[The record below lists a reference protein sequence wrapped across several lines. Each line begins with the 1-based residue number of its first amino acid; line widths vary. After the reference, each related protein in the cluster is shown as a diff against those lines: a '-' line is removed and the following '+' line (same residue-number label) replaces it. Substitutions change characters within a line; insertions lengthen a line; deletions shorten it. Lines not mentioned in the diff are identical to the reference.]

1 MTAAA
6 AAAPAAPA
14 LQTISGRTAVEIAES
29 VRELAER
36 GLLSAGDTLPS
47 VRALAEQ
54 LGINRN
60 TVVAAYRQLAQA
72 GIVESRG
79 RAGNRLAAVG
89 RMPQEGF
96 SAGSVLRDV
105 GTGNPDPAFI
115 PDPARA
121 LGRATGRPVL
131 YGEPV
136 IDPELAAWA
145 TAWMREAAGDER
157 PFGLTITGGASD
169 AIDRLLS
176 QALTREDA
184 VALEDPCFLS
194 SLNTVRLGGY
204 RPVPV
209 PVDDEGMTVA
219 GLEAALDAGVRAVVC
234 TPRAQ
239 NPTGASLS
247 AGRAAELR
255 AVLARH
261 PYVLVIEDDHFSL
274 LSPSPYHS
282 VIGPEHRRW
291 ALVRSVSKFLG
302 PDMCLAVAASDPD
315 TAARLALRLSPGTT
329 WVSHL
334 LQRLAVAMLTD
345 DGVMAQIGAAG
356 AHYAE
361 RNAAFVE
368 QLNAAGVPAR
378 TGDGLSLW
386 VDVAAPARL
395 VAEQL
400 MRRGWLARVGDE
412 FVLAGAAP
420 SHHLRLTVHDLDD
433 ADAARLVADLTAAAA
448 AARSADVD
456 GTGIRLTENSPSESR
471 TPESRAVPQ

>member
-1 MTAAA
+1 MILDVP
-6 AAAPAAPA
+6 APP
-14 LQTISGRTAVEIAES
+14 IVGRTAGEIAES

-36 GLLSAGDTLPS
+36 GQLTAGDALPS
-47 VRALAEQ
+47 VRALADA

-79 RAGNRLAAVG
+79 RAGTRLAAVR

-96 SAGSVLRDV
+96 AAGSVLRDV
-105 GTGNPDPAFI
+105 GTGNPDPARI
-115 PDPARA
+115 PDPSRA
-121 LGRATGRPVL
+121 LSRAAGRPVL

-136 IDPELAAWA
+136 IDPDLAAWA
-145 TAWMREAAGDER
+145 TDWMRDAVGGER
-157 PFGLTITGGASD
+157 EFALTITGGASD

-204 RPVPV
+204 RPVAV
-209 PVDDEGMTVA
+209 PVDDEGMTVE
-219 GLEAALDAGVRAVVC
+219 GLQAALDAGVRAVVC

-239 NPTGASLS
+239 NPTGASLT
-247 AGRAAELR
+247 AERAEALR

-274 LSPSPYHS
+274 LSPEPYHS
-282 VIGPEHRRW
+282 VIGPAHQRW

-315 TAARLALRLSPGTT
+315 TAERLALRLSPGTT

-345 DGVMAQIGAAG
+345 GDVTAQIQAAG

-361 RNAAFVE
+361 RNAAFARR
-368 QLNAAGVPAR
+368 LDAAGLPTRA
-378 TGDGLSLW
+378 GDGLSLW
-386 VDVAAPARL
+386 LDVGAPARL

-412 FVLAGAAP
+412 FMLAGATA
-420 SHHLRLTVHDLDD
+420 SRHLRLTVHDLDD
-433 ADAARLVADLTAAAA
+433 ADAERLVTDLVAARAVAAAGA
-448 AARSADVD
+448 APSASDPRS
-456 GTGIRLTENSPSESR
+456 
-471 TPESRAVPQ
+471 PESRANPS